1 MQKPVILFDGECNL
15 CSWSVQFIIK
25 RDPRAHFRFA
35 ALQSPAGQRLIEAC
49 GAAAR
54 GADSVVL
61 LEGASCYT
69 RSDAALRIARRLSG
83 AWPLLGALAVV
94 PRPLRDRVYDAIAR
108 NRSRWFGRADACLV
122 PTPALRDR
130 FLD

>member
-15 CSWSVQFIIK
+15 CSRSVQFIIK
-25 RDPRAHFRFA
+25 RDPRVRFRFA
-35 ALQSPAGQRLIEAC
+35 ALQSPAGQRLLEAC
-49 GAAAR
+49 GADAR

-61 LEGASCYT
+61 LEGPNCYT

-83 AWPLLGALAVV
+83 AWPLLGALMVV

-108 NRSRWFGRADACLV
+108 NRFRWFGRADACLV